1 MSLARVAEWQTRRT
15 QNPLSERV
23 CGFNSHLGHQVIH
36 TLSPMGQR
44 LLQRKLHQTS
54 SRLREL
60 REELRIVEDQ
70 LSQLAADADEKALRA
85 LVAETPVTAFEHR
98 DAQKHADAM
107 QRHHDKVKASI
118 IELEQKMDELL
129 DRLNTGT
136 S

>member
-1 MSLARVAEWQTRRT
+1 
-15 QNPLSERV
+15 
-23 CGFNSHLGHQVIH
+23 
-36 TLSPMGQR
+36 MGQR

-54 SRLREL
+54 SRIREL

-98 DAQKHADAM
+98 DAQKHADVM
-107 QRHHDKVKASI
+107 QRHYDKVKANI
-118 IELEQKMDELL
+118 TELEKKMDELL
-129 DRLNTGT
+129 DRLGAEN

>member
-1 MSLARVAEWQTRRT
+1 
-15 QNPLSERV
+15 
-23 CGFNSHLGHQVIH
+23 
-36 TLSPMGQR
+36 MGQR
-44 LLQRKLHQTS
+44 LLQRKLHQTG

-85 LVAETPVTAFEHR
+85 LVAETPAAAFEHR

-107 QRHHDKVKASI
+107 KRHHDKVKASI

>member
-1 MSLARVAEWQTRRT
+1 
-15 QNPLSERV
+15 
-23 CGFNSHLGHQVIH
+23 
-36 TLSPMGQR
+36 MGQR

-54 SRLREL
+54 SRIREL

-85 LVAETPVTAFEHR
+85 LVAETPYAAFEHR

-107 QRHHDKVKASI
+107 QAHYEKVKAAI
-118 IELEQKMDELL
+118 TELEKKMDELL

-136 S
+136 P

>member
-1 MSLARVAEWQTRRT
+1 
-15 QNPLSERV
+15 
-23 CGFNSHLGHQVIH
+23 
-36 TLSPMGQR
+36 MGQR

-60 REELRIVEDQ
+60 REELRIVDDQ
-70 LSQLAADADEKALRA
+70 LGQLAADADEKALRA
-85 LVAETPVTAFEHR
+85 LVAETPVAAFDHR

-118 IELEQKMDELL
+118 NELEQKMDELL
-129 DRLNTGT
+129 DRLNMGM

>member
-1 MSLARVAEWQTRRT
+1 
-15 QNPLSERV
+15 
-23 CGFNSHLGHQVIH
+23 
-36 TLSPMGQR
+36 MGQR
-44 LLQRKLHQTS
+44 LLQRKLHQTG

-85 LVAETPVTAFEHR
+85 LVAETPVAAFEHR

-107 QRHHDKVKASI
+107 QRHHDKVKANI
-118 IELEQKMDELL
+118 AELEKKMDELL
-129 DRLNTGT
+129 DRLTTEN

>member
-1 MSLARVAEWQTRRT
+1 
-15 QNPLSERV
+15 
-23 CGFNSHLGHQVIH
+23 
-36 TLSPMGQR
+36 
-44 LLQRKLHQTS
+44 
-54 SRLREL
+54 
-60 REELRIVEDQ
+60 
-70 LSQLAADADEKALRA
+70 
-85 LVAETPVTAFEHR
+85 VTAFEHR